1 MNRSSSFVK
10 RRKQPFRVRFR
21 MNFVSNHRITIH
33 KKTCDFVVPYREGG
47 GWGVS
52 SRSYVDSRFWLISY
66 VDFLSSEHK
75 GFPWETD
82 SEGSLKDQNI
92 TEKQQ
97 ETPSDRIFGSQ
108 RTSSF
113 CAPHGA
119 TIILSL
125 WNESPD
131 LQCNTNCQSTFDLF
145 ERRLSPRLSV
155 SYSSFTKCIDNV
167 L

>member
-1 MNRSSSFVK
+1 M
-10 RRKQPFRVRFR
+10 
-21 MNFVSNHRITIH
+21 
-33 KKTCDFVVPYREGG
+33 
-47 GWGVS
+47 S

-92 TEKQQ
+92 AEKQQ

-155 SYSSFTKCIDNV
+155 SYSSLILRNALTTCFEEVWFIDFSHRRWSHQYSTV
-167 L
+167 FFQRRYGSQ